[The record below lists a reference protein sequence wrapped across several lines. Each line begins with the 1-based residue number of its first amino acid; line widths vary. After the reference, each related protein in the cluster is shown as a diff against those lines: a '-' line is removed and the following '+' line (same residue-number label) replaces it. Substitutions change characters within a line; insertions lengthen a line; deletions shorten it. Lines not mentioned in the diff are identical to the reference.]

1 MFTNILF
8 FQLVEKE
15 LQQFLENEIRTEEQT
30 SDKTHLPKTFEGFKV
45 SADGAEVE
53 LVKETSDET

>member
-1 MFTNILF
+1 MNIF
-8 FQLVEKE
+8 FILVEKE
-15 LQQFLENEIRTEEQT
+15 LHQFLENEIKTEEQT
-30 SDKTHLPKTFEGFKV
+30 SDKTKLPTIFEGFKV